1 MPPVVRLTDIAS
13 GHGSFPPTNV
23 IEASSDTICNGLGVH
38 RLGDAI
44 QPHASPSPS
53 PIHSRASAVAS
64 TDVTCNGRGVVRI
77 GDAVNCGG
85 ILVTGSGNVICD

>member
-13 GHGSFPPTNV
+13 GHGSFPPTDV
-23 IEASSDTICNGLGVH
+23 IEASTDVICNGLGVH
-38 RLGDAI
+38 RLGDNI
-44 QPHASPSPS
+44 RPHPSPSPS
-53 PIHSRASAVAS
+53 PEHPRHSAVAS

-77 GDAVNCGG
+77 GDAVDCGG